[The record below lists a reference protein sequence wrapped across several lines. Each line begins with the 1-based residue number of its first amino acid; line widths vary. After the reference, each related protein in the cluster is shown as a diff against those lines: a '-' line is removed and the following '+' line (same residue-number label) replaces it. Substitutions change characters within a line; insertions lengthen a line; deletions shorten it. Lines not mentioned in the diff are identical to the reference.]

1 MLNYK
6 QLHYF
11 WAVAKAG
18 SIVRASERLH
28 LTPQT
33 LSGQIGVL
41 EETLGVSLFL
51 RVGRR
56 LELTETG
63 QLALS
68 YADEARSGMS
78 WKKRCAAVRKA
89 APFSFVWVSTM
100 PFPSPSLIGC

>member
-33 LSGQIGVL
+33 LSGQIGLL
-41 EETLGVSLFL
+41 EEALGVALFL

-63 QLALS
+63 QPRALLCRRGFSDWQRTGRSLAQPP
-68 YADEARSGMS
+68 
-78 WKKRCAAVRKA
+78 RK
-89 APFSFVWVSTM
+89 PIHSI
-100 PFPSPSLIGC
+100 PRGN